1 MTETNIQFK
10 LGQLEARMERVE
22 VDLKHIKKS
31 SKEISDA
38 LTKGKGIF
46 IGLIIAASSVGAFVS
61 KIITNFIGGE

>member
-22 VDLKHIKKS
+22 ADLKHIKKS

-46 IGLIIAASSVGAFVS
+46 IGLIIAASSVGAFAS
-61 KIITNFIGGE
+61 RIITSIIGE